1 LYVLLNCM
9 ELYVVLKLNCILNT
23 HSSKQ
28 KVTNENQFKQ
38 IKQIFIIF
46 LKLPGELH
54 TIVLVLLANFI
65 LSYYNTKIKSYNCTI
80 HGIYDGHAIS
90 NK

>member
-1 LYVLLNCM
+1 MLCLN
-9 ELYVVLKLNCILNT
+9 LICILNT

-38 IKQIFIIF
+38 NHADFYNIFKVIWRI
-46 LKLPGELH
+46 
-54 TIVLVLLANFI
+54 TIVLVLLTNFI
-65 LSYYNTKIKSYNCTI
+65 LSYYNAKIKLYNCTI
-80 HGIYDGHAIS
+80 HGIYNGHALS

>member
-1 LYVLLNCM
+1 M

-38 IKQIFIIF
+38 IKRIFIIF
-46 LKLPGELH
+46 FKVTWRA
-54 TIVLVLLANFI
+54 TIVLVILANII
-65 LSYYNTKIKSYNCTI
+65 LFSYNTKIKLYNCTI
-80 HGIYDGHAIS
+80 HGIYDGHALS